1 MQDDEL
7 ATQTFCKRSKSGGP
21 SASQRQKM
29 RRVSVGEGMLEMADA
44 LRQMSDAMRSR
55 LGSKAPPES
64 PKLNTDDP
72 LTIAITILQNFG
84 GLQTTK

>member
-29 RRVSVGEGMLEMADA
+29 RRVSVDEGLLELADA
-44 LRQMSDAMRSR
+44 LRQMSDAMRS
-55 LGSKAPPES
+55 GFVSKAPPES
-64 PKLNTDDP
+64 QNQTQ
-72 LTIAITILQNFG
+72 TIR
-84 GLQTTK
+84 